1 MIIQNSYTP
10 SPLTE
15 IYPTDIKNKVI
26 LLTLIYQNRNGITI
40 GELIEV
46 SGLHRKT
53 IYKYL
58 KEINELCL
66 AHFNEKFIDISVKK
80 YYFFTETKIEFL
92 TLRLLLIERAPITQ
106 LTIEFLHSSAISI
119 PLFCSRHFIT
129 ESTLKVYFKTYNKF
143 LRPHGI
149 FLRTKNGILNLVGD
163 EAKIRY
169 FIASYLWRTYRGI
182 KWPFRTLSKQKL
194 KDSLSMLHSN
204 SGGEVNKSKLEVL
217 LYLLA
222 TNILRVKTQNLITQ
236 SSLPSYSKALCEGF
250 LHEFQKTLA
259 TTYSLP
265 PEEIEYAVLNLHT
278 FPEYFIDNHTP
289 SKILEILH
297 DNTKS
302 SYLSILHFLE
312 FVKERHKDWRLDSF
326 SGQTFLSVLISSR
339 MFVDLFKD
347 IYFNIYDLRLIY
359 HSQKEFPALLPSLET
374 FIRKDHDGL
383 AETILKSLVFR
394 YAQAYITIFPP
405 QDFEPQIDILIVTDM
420 PVYIEALLINRL
432 RAILAERFNFSI
444 HTSLNIVEPDLII
457 ATGKVDESLIKHEV
471 IYVYPDLPHND
482 SQSILRSCEVIVQK
496 KYNFSS

>member
-1 MIIQNSYTP
+1 MKNSYTP

-15 IYPTDIKNKVI
+15 IYPTDIKNKTT
-26 LLTLIYQNRNGITI
+26 LLTLLYQNRNGINI
-40 GELIEV
+40 GELIEI

-66 AHFNEKFIDISVKK
+66 EHFNEKFINISEKK
-80 YYFFTETKIEFL
+80 QYFFTETKIEFL

-106 LTIEFLHSSAISI
+106 LTLAFLHSSAVSI
-119 PLFCSRHFIT
+119 PLFCSRNFIT
-129 ESTLKVYFKTYNKF
+129 ESTLKVYLKTYNKF
-143 LRPHGI
+143 LRPYGI
-149 FLRTKNGILNLVGD
+149 FLSTKSEILNIVGD

-169 FIASYLWRTYRGI
+169 FMASFLWRTYRGI
-182 KWPFRTLSKQKL
+182 KWPFITLSRNKL
-194 KDSLSMLHSN
+194 KSSLSMLHSN
-204 SGGEVNKSKLEVL
+204 SGGEVNQSKLEVL

-222 TNILRVKTQNLITQ
+222 TNILRVKTQNLITK
-236 SSLPSYSKALCEGF
+236 SSLPSYSKALCKDF
-250 LHEFQKTLA
+250 LHDFQKSLA
-259 TTYSLP
+259 TDYYLP

-297 DNTKS
+297 DNAKS
-302 SYLSILHFLE
+302 SYLSIVHFLK
-312 FVKERHKDWRLDSF
+312 FVKERHKDWRIDSF

-339 MFVDLFKD
+339 LFVDIFKD
-347 IYFNIYDLRLIY
+347 IHFNIYDLRLIY
-359 HSQKEFPALLPSLET
+359 HSQREFPTLLPGLET
-374 FIRKDHDGL
+374 FIRKDNNAL
-383 AETILKSLVFR
+383 AETILKALVFR

-405 QDFEPQIDILIVTDM
+405 QDFEPPIDILVVTDM

-432 RAILAERFNFSI
+432 KATLSEKFNFTI
-444 HTSLNIVEPDLII
+444 HTSLSIVEPDLIVS
-457 ATGKVDESLIKHEV
+457 TGKVDESLTKHEI

-482 SQSILRSCEVIVQK
+482 TQSVLRSCKSIVQK